1 MSGWFSRHRKLHL
14 WLLADLVFLAA
25 YDLARRNR
33 AWMNALTEHVTGP
46 HLWLLADLVF
56 LAAYDLAR
64 RNRAWMNALTEHV
77 TGPIR
82 QAVGRLCYRT
92 ELSMM
97 EVLSVLAVLA
107 CAAYLVWS
115 VIAVIRA
122 AGHRGSRAYSAV
134 LGAACAGLTF
144 YAGTCL
150 LWGACFWT
158 DSFQDRSGIHAQPV
172 AREEL
177 LAVTEYF
184 AARTAEAAAAVPR
197 EWGAC
202 FWTDSFQDRS
212 GIHAQP
218 VAREELLAVTEYF
231 AARTAEAA
239 AAVPREGGL
248 FAVPREEILADSV
261 RVYDRLEEQMP
272 WLEFDDPGVK
282 PMAFSRLMS
291 MMDFTGFYCAW
302 TGESNVNVDSPAC
315 LLPSTVAHELAHQ
328 RGIASEQECNFLG
341 VLASV
346 TSGLPA
352 YDVNVDSPACLLPS
366 TVAHE
371 LAHQRGIASEQEC
384 NFLGVLAS
392 VTSGLPAYEYAGWLS
407 GYIYLGNALYR
418 ADPEAYWAI
427 RESLPEPVQAD
438 LRANNAYW
446 KQFEHN
452 PVQAVSS
459 QVYDGLGPGGVQPG
473 L

>member
-1 MSGWFSRHRKLHL
+1 MKSWFLRHRKLHL
-14 WLLADLVFLAA
+14 WLLTDLVLLTA
-25 YDLARRNR
+25 YYLTRRNQ

-46 HLWLLADLVF
+46 L
-56 LAAYDLAR
+56 
-64 RNRAWMNALTEHV
+64 
-77 TGPIR
+77 R
-82 QAVGRLCYRT
+82 QAAGRLCYRT
-92 ELSMM
+92 EISMM
-97 EVLSVLAVLA
+97 EVLSVLLVIG
-107 CAAYLVWS
+107 CAAYVVWS

-122 AGHRGSRAYSAV
+122 AGRRGSRTYSAV
-134 LGAACAGLTF
+134 LGAVCAGLTF

-150 LWGACFWT
+150 LWGASFWT
-158 DSFQDRSGIHAQPV
+158 DSFQDRSGIHARPV
-172 AREEL
+172 ARE
-177 LAVTEYF
+177 
-184 AARTAEAAAAVPR
+184 
-197 EWGAC
+197 
-202 FWTDSFQDRS
+202 D
-212 GIHAQP
+212 
-218 VAREELLAVTEYF
+218 LLAVTEYF

-302 TGESNVNVDSPAC
+302 TGESNVN
-315 LLPSTVAHELAHQ
+315 
-328 RGIASEQECNFLG
+328 I
-341 VLASV
+341 
-346 TSGLPA
+346 
-352 YDVNVDSPACLLPS
+352 DSPACLLPS

-418 ADPEAYWAI
+418 VDPEAYWAV
-427 RESLPEPVQAD
+427 RGRLPETVRAD
-438 LRANNAYW
+438 LNANNAYW
-446 KQFEHN
+446 EQFEN
-452 PVQAVSS
+452 SPVQTVSTR
-459 QVYDGLGPGGVQPG
+459 VYDSLLKAYGDERGIQSYGTVVDLLVVYYREAA
-473 L
+473 LAAV